1 MVMVFLLVGR
11 KLKIRKIFLK
21 KEDISM
27 NWTELSLKKY
37 NEIKDLYLDSDL
49 SDEDRLIL
57 QINIIFGVDAL
68 KLKTSELHKYINEM
82 KFLGEKVPK
91 MKLKKEY
98 QLGNNVYT
106 LKKDLRDVR
115 VAQWLDFQNFL
126 KDGGGDTDNYA
137 NLLSVFFFPKG
148 EDEYGDGYDI
158 EQVRQDIN
166 NHLSIAE
173 AMSISSFFL
182 LYRKMSLLLFLIY
195 TKRQILKTP
204 LTKEKK
210 KEVKKEFKKLIIT
223 TFRGD

>member
-1 MVMVFLLVGR
+1 
-11 KLKIRKIFLK
+11 
-21 KEDISM
+21 M

-37 NEIKDLYLDSDL
+37 NEIKDLYLDADL

-57 QINIIFGVDAL
+57 QINILYGVDAL
-68 KLKTSELHKYINEM
+68 KLKTSELHKYVNEM
-82 KFLGEKVPK
+82 KFLATKPPK

-106 LKKDLRDVR
+106 LKKELKDVT
-115 VAQWLDFQNFL
+115 VAQWLDWQNFL

-137 NLLSVFFFPKG
+137 NLLSIFFFPKG
-148 EDEYGDGYDI
+148 ETEYGENYDI

-182 LYRKMSLLLFLIY
+182 TYRKISLLLSLLY
-195 TKRQILKTP
+195 TKKQILKTP
-204 LTKEKK
+204 LTKEQKK
-210 KEVKKEFKKLIIT
+210 KVKKEMRKLIIA

>member
-1 MVMVFLLVGR
+1 
-11 KLKIRKIFLK
+11 
-21 KEDISM
+21 M

-37 NEIKDLYLDSDL
+37 NEIKDLYLDTDL
-49 SDEDRLIL
+49 SDEDRLLYQIRIL
-57 QINIIFGVDAL
+57 FDVDPL
-68 KLKTSELHKYINEM
+68 KLKTNELRNYIDKM

-91 MKLKKEY
+91 VKLKSTYK
-98 QLGNNVYT
+98 LGENVYV
-106 LKKDLRDVR
+106 LKKDLRNLT

-182 LYRKMSLLLFLIY
+182 LWRKISLRLFLLY
-195 TKRQILKTP
+195 TKKQILKTP
-204 LTKEKK
+204 LTKEQKK
-210 KEVKKEFKKLIIT
+210 KVKKEMRKLIT
-223 TFRGD
+223 ATLFPGD

>member
-1 MVMVFLLVGR
+1 
-11 KLKIRKIFLK
+11 
-21 KEDISM
+21 M

-37 NEIKDLYLDSDL
+37 NEIKDLYLDTDL
-49 SDEDRLIL
+49 SDEDRLLYQIRIL
-57 QINIIFGVDAL
+57 FDVDPL
-68 KLKTSELHKYINEM
+68 KLKTNELRNYIDKM

-91 MKLKKEY
+91 VKLKSTYK
-98 QLGNNVYT
+98 LGENVYV
-106 LKKDLRDVR
+106 LKKDLRNLT
-115 VAQWLDFQNFL
+115 VAQWLDWQNFL

-182 LYRKMSLLLFLIY
+182 LWRKISLRLFLLY
-195 TKRQILKTP
+195 TKKQILKTP
-204 LTKEKK
+204 LTKEQKK
-210 KEVKKEFKKLIIT
+210 KVKKEMRKLIT
-223 TFRGD
+223 ATLFPGV

>member
-1 MVMVFLLVGR
+1 
-11 KLKIRKIFLK
+11 
-21 KEDISM
+21 M

-37 NEIKDLYLDSDL
+37 NEIKDLYLDPDL
-49 SDEDRLIL
+49 SDEDRLLYQIRIL
-57 QINIIFGVDAL
+57 FDVDPL
-68 KLKTSELHKYINEM
+68 KLKTNELRNYIDKM

-91 MKLKKEY
+91 VKLKSTYK
-98 QLGNNVYT
+98 LGENVYV
-106 LKKDLRDVR
+106 LKKDLRNLT
-115 VAQWLDFQNFL
+115 VAQWIDWQNFL

-182 LYRKMSLLLFLIY
+182 LWRKVSLLLSLLY
-195 TKRQILKTP
+195 TKRETLKTP
-204 LTKEKK
+204 LTKEQKK
-210 KEVKKEFKKLIIT
+210 KVKKEFRKLIIA

>member
-1 MVMVFLLVGR
+1 
-11 KLKIRKIFLK
+11 
-21 KEDISM
+21 M
-27 NWTELSLKKY
+27 NWTDISINQY
-37 NEIKDLYLDSDL
+37 NSIKDLYLDTEL

-57 QINIIFGVDAL
+57 QINILFGVDAL
-68 KLKTSELHKYINEM
+68 KLKTSELHKYVNDM

-106 LKKDLRDVR
+106 LKKDLRDLR
-115 VAQWLDFQNFL
+115 VAQWIDWQNFL
-126 KDGGGDTDNYA
+126 KDGSDTDNYP
-137 NLLSVFFFPKG
+137 NLLSIFFFPKG
-148 EDEYGDGYDI
+148 ETEYGENYDI

-182 LYRKMSLLLFLIY
+182 LYRKESLLRFLLY
-195 TKRQILKTP
+195 TRKETLKAP
-204 LTKEKK
+204 LTKTQRKK
-210 KEVKKEFKKLIIT
+210 VKKEFKKLIIA

>member
-1 MVMVFLLVGR
+1 
-11 KLKIRKIFLK
+11 
-21 KEDISM
+21 M

-37 NEIKDLYLDSDL
+37 NEIKDLYLDPDL
-49 SDEDRLIL
+49 SDEDRLLYQIRIL
-57 QINIIFGVDAL
+57 FDVDPL
-68 KLKTSELHKYINEM
+68 KLKTNELRNYIDKM

-91 MKLKKEY
+91 VKLKSTYK
-98 QLGNNVYT
+98 LGENVYV
-106 LKKDLRDVR
+106 LKKDLRNLT

-173 AMSISSFFL
+173 ASSISSFFL
-182 LYRKMSLLLFLIY
+182 LWRKISLRLFLLY
-195 TKRQILKTP
+195 TKKQILKAP
-204 LTKEKK
+204 LTKVEKK
-210 KEVKKEFKKLIIT
+210 RVKKEMRKLIIA